1 MQFSV
6 SKSCGWRR
14 RLAVLL
20 VFVMA
25 LQLPVVAGAQ
35 EKAARLAETITDQ
48 ANREVSVR
56 FPSERIVC
64 LQHHSLDIITQL
76 GGRKSLVGVVK
87 GWERL
92 LGGYMRDVLPGI
104 EALPTPGD
112 LNDCNVEEV
121 AKLKPDLVI
130 VAVQFDK
137 GKIAQLE
144 KLGIPVLVV
153 ALRTWQGEQ
162 KEAQSPDLTDPDTA
176 YTLGCKWAVE
186 TLGRL
191 TGREKQAEALWAF
204 AMENRRYVEER
215 LSDVPDAQRIR
226 VFIANENNMTY
237 GTGKYVSCQLERA
250 GAVNVAAKELKGY
263 KEVNFERVAKWDPD
277 VIIVQDRNKEV
288 YDEILSSE
296 KWKPLN
302 AVRHGR
308 VYLAPSWTKIWG
320 NPGPDSIA
328 LGELWLANR
337 FYPERFDES
346 VLEDKVERFYEE
358 FYGIPFKGAF

>member
-1 MQFSV
+1 MKFSV
-6 SKSCGWRR
+6 FKSCGWRR

-20 VFVMA
+20 IFVMV
-25 LQLPVVAGAQ
+25 LQLPVAAGAQ
-35 EKAARLAETITDQ
+35 EKAARLAETINDQ

-64 LQHHSLDIITQL
+64 LQHHSLDIITQV
-76 GGRKSLVGVVK
+76 GGQKSLVGVVK

-112 LNDCNVEEV
+112 LNDCNVEEI

-162 KEAQSPDLTDPDTA
+162 KEAQSPDLADPDTA

-191 TGREKQAEALWAF
+191 TGREKQAEALWNF
-204 AMENRRYVEER
+204 AMENRKYVE
-215 LSDVPDAQRIR
+215 V
-226 VFIANENNMTY
+226 
-237 GTGKYVSCQLERA
+237 
-250 GAVNVAAKELKGY
+250 
-263 KEVNFERVAKWDPD
+263 
-277 VIIVQDRNKEV
+277 
-288 YDEILSSE
+288 
-296 KWKPLN
+296 
-302 AVRHGR
+302 
-308 VYLAPSWTKIWG
+308 G
-320 NPGPDSIA
+320 N
-328 LGELWLANR
+328 R
-337 FYPERFDES
+337 
-346 VLEDKVERFYEE
+346 
-358 FYGIPFKGAF
+358 

>member
-1 MQFSV
+1 MRLCV
-6 SKSCGWRR
+6 SEGCRWGRR
-14 RLAVLL
+14 FAALL
-20 VFVMA
+20 VFVMV
-25 LQLPVVAGAQ
+25 LQLPVVTRAQ
-35 EKAARLAETITDQ
+35 EKAACSAETITDQ
-48 ANREVSVR
+48 ANREVKVG

-64 LQHHSLDIITQL
+64 LQHHSLDIITQV
-76 GGRKSLVGVVK
+76 GGQKSLVGVVK

-92 LGGYMRDVLPGI
+92 LGSYMRDVLPGI
-104 EALPTPGD
+104 EDLPTPGD
-112 LNDCNVEEV
+112 LNDCNVEEI

-144 KLGIPVLVV
+144 RLGIPVLVV

-162 KEAQSPDLTDPDTA
+162 KEAQSPELADPDTA

-191 TGREKQAEALWAF
+191 TGREKQAEALWHF
-204 AMENRRYVEER
+204 AMENRKYVEDR
-215 LSDVPDAQRIR
+215 LGDVPDAQRIR

-263 KEVNFERVAKWDPD
+263 KEANFERVAKWDPD
-277 VIIVQDRNKEV
+277 VIIVQDRNKAV

-296 KWKPLN
+296 KWKPVN
-302 AVRHGR
+302 AVKHGR

-346 VLEDKVERFYEE
+346 VLKNKVERFYGE
-358 FYGIPFKGAF
+358 FYGIPFKGDF